1 MRRDIDSRDFM
12 YVGPYGKAYLV
23 ASILMGV
30 AGVLV
35 LFSRSYLASSAML
48 VASGLA
54 FENYRLRKKQ

>member
-1 MRRDIDSRDFM
+1 ME
-12 YVGPYGKAYLV
+12 KAYLV
-23 ASILMGV
+23 ASILMGL

-35 LFSRSYLASSAML
+35 LFSRNYLASSAML

>member
-1 MRRDIDSRDFM
+1 MLAPM
-12 YVGPYGKAYLV
+12 EKAYLV
-23 ASILMGV
+23 ASILMGL

-35 LFSRSYLASSAML
+35 LFSRNYLASSAML